1 MKVLDSV
8 PAIKKSETRS
18 ESDQAWLD
26 EHDGE
31 FDDLIYE
38 ESVGRRQSWEQ
49 GSMLGSPNVFRP

>member
-1 MKVLDSV
+1 MKVLDSI
-8 PAIKKSETRS
+8 PLIKKSGTLS
-18 ESDQAWLD
+18 EEERAEVD
-26 EHDGE
+26 EMERE